1 MALLGSC
8 IIDLPVMDEVA
19 CIIRSPADFYDQ
31 RHQLIYE
38 CLLHLYRTD
47 NSRDIVALNRLLT
60 ERGYINKVGGVKY
73 VIGLA
78 ESVPSSAAA
87 PHYAKVVVE
96 KAKHRAVMLALA
108 SASSKASDWDGPVVS
123 LADKIASDVTLAA
136 GNDPRSDPVSRLDTI
151 LTQVHA
157 EVLARKAGKSSI
169 GIPTGHRDIDDI
181 IGGMGRGQYIIVAGA
196 ASMGKT
202 SLAMGIADDVCRRG
216 IPVGVLSLEMSPTSL
231 GERLLSL
238 RSNVVSRHL
247 RHPRWLNQDN
257 ERDLQLVVTDAP
269 NTPMYIADCP
279 SLSIEQ
285 MHALCRRMVG
295 RHEVQLLVLDYL
307 QLMAPPPRQS
317 SREREVAT
325 LSQAIRTLTRELKTP
340 MLVLSQLNRGV
351 AGREDKRPTMSDLR
365 DSGSLEQDAD
375 VILMVYREAY
385 YHRHDPQW
393 QTANQHKLN
402 EAEVLIGK
410 NRNGAV
416 GVVPMIWDGEHM
428 AFRDKAIGVVNDL

>member
-123 LADKIASDVTLAA
+123 LADKISSDLILAA
-136 GNDPRSDPVSRLDTI
+136 GNDPRSDPVSRLDSI
-151 LTQVHA
+151 LAKVHE
-157 EVLARKAGKSSI
+157 EVIQRKQGQTTL

-181 IGGMGRGQYIIVAGA
+181 IGGIAPGQYVIVAGA

-202 SLAMGIADDVCRRG
+202 SLAMGIADSVSKRG
-216 IPVGVLSLEMSPTSL
+216 VPVGVLSLEMSPISL

-238 RSNVVSRHL
+238 RSGVVSRHL
-247 RHPRWLNQDN
+247 RHPRWLSSDN
-257 ERDLQLVVTDAP
+257 ETDLMRVVVDSAS
-269 NTPMYIADCP
+269 TPMHIADCP
-279 SLSIEQ
+279 SLSVEQ
-285 MHALCRRMVG
+285 MHALVRRMVG
-295 RHEVQLLVLDYL
+295 RLDVKLIVLDYL
-307 QLMAPPPRQS
+307 QLMSPPPKQA
-317 SREREVAT
+317 SREREVAMI
-325 LSQAIRTLTRELKTP
+325 SQAIRQITRELKTP
-340 MLVLSQLNRGV
+340 MIVLSQLNRGV

-365 DSGSLEQDAD
+365 DSGCLEQDAD
-375 VILMVYREAY
+375 IILLVYREAY

-393 QTANQHKLN
+393 QQDNQDRLH
-402 EAEVLIGK
+402 EAEIIIGK
-410 NRNGAV
+410 NRNGEV
-416 GVVPMIWDGEHM
+416 GVVPVVWDGEHM
-428 AFRDKAIGVVNDL
+428 AFRDKAIGV